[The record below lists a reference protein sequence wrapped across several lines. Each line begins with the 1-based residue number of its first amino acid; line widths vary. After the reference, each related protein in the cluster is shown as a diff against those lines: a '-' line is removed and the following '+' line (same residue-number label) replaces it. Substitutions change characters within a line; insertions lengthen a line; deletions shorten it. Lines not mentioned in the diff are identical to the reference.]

1 MQISILIGKKCVT
14 DCNKNGWF
22 WFYSYIK
29 KNFELQ
35 LKEYRSLWSE
45 VFLKSGGRQEEVIVY
60 CTLRETIIL
69 ILSSA
74 QIARHEEKI
83 TPD

>member
-1 MQISILIGKKCVT
+1 M
-14 DCNKNGWF
+14 
-22 WFYSYIK
+22 
-29 KNFELQ
+29 
-35 LKEYRSLWSE
+35 E
-45 VFLKSGGRQEEVIVY
+45 VFLKSGWRREEVIVDY
-60 CTLRETIIL
+60 TLRETIIL